1 MSLQFLLS
9 RRWVSVILIGVVI
22 TVGTSLGRALYQRT
36 QLQRQISDL
45 QQSIT
50 AQEQEKVEYQQ
61 LLDKIHDFTYI
72 EREARLTFGLKKPG
86 EGVFVVPD
94 TVLNVKNAPTA
105 TAQVTGNPERWWKY
119 FFGEEVPRSKEQDG

>member
-9 RRWVSVILIGVVI
+9 KRWLSIVLVGVVMI
-22 TVGTSLGRALYQRT
+22 VGASLGRALYQRT
-36 QLQRQISDL
+36 LLQRQISDL

-50 AQEQEKVEYQQ
+50 AQEQEKVEYKQ

-94 TVLNVKNAPTA
+94 AVLNFKDGAPT
-105 TAQVTGNPERWWKY
+105 TAQAESNPERWWKY
-119 FFGEEVPRSKEQDG
+119 FFASDREKI

>member
-1 MSLQFLLS
+1 MSI
-9 RRWVSVILIGVVI
+9 ILIGVVV

-50 AQEQEKVEYQQ
+50 TQEQEKVEYQK

-94 TVLNVKNAPTA
+94 NVLNINNAGAT
-105 TAQVTGNPERWWKY
+105 TAQTASNPERWWKF
-119 FFGEEVPRSKEQDG
+119 FFGSNS